1 MMLVKGNAI
10 FWIIK
15 GTLSGF
21 LIFVAGGIFCVA
33 TSGAA
38 ASLRRSRIARKGR
51 IVSPQEATD
60 VLVLL
65 HNPVLWFAFSTAI
78 AIGLW
83 IVRAKAH

>member
-1 MMLVKGNAI
+1 MVLVKAI
-10 FWIIK
+10 LWIIK

-33 TSGAA
+33 ISAAA
-38 ASLRRSRIARKGR
+38 ASFRRSRIAKKGR